1 MRCLLLWCGFFGVF
15 VALFCFGLLFL
26 CFMCVVGRQKIKINV
41 LVSYKKPVFLDMAK
55 TDSLYSLKS

>member
-1 MRCLLLWCGFFGVF
+1 MGFFGVF

-41 LVSYKKPVFLDMAK
+41 LVSYKKTVFLDMAK